1 MIIKWECNVIFS
13 RSLAT
18 FPIPAHPRFRWH
30 KTLPLHVSTT
40 ATRTPEKQLCRTT
53 CITLFCAFLCR
64 QYTISLSEIN
74 FTFYGGRKGRR
85 RRTFFSLS
93 EHWCYKLLRS
103 STTGKFAYVWQREG
117 VGIIKLKFR
126 MTRSHFLNNFFPA
139 VKSGHANR
147 ISFKKKIF
155 RYLCALVAQRKYRNE
170 NSQGILQKCSRAR
183 LNASSGYTYIT

>member
-1 MIIKWECNVIFS
+1 MSYFQEVYPC
-13 RSLAT
+13 
-18 FPIPAHPRFRWH
+18 FRWH
-30 KTLPLHVSTT
+30 KTLPLYVSTT

-103 STTGKFAYVWQREG
+103 STTGEFAYVWQREG

-147 ISFKKKIF
+147 ISFKKK
-155 RYLCALVAQRKYRNE
+155 YSDTCLPLWRKE
-170 NSQGILQKCSRAR
+170 SIGAKILKEFYKNVHER
-183 LNASSGYTYIT
+183 G